1 MVKLFLLRLGVPL
14 GGRFPALFYR
24 LAWLTGRVAW
34 YLMPR
39 TRDRV
44 VGNLLPFCDGNRERA
59 RHASKEVF
67 THIAR
72 YYVDLAT
79 LPRRDLE
86 SFGREYIRLVNG
98 ERGTRLIAKP
108 GPIIV
113 LSAHSGNPELAVQ
126 AFTYHGRPFVA
137 LVEPLEPPELARY
150 LLRLRSSAGGSFHEA
165 DMGGI
170 RACIDALR
178 QGQLV
183 AMVAD
188 RDIQDSGVCV
198 EMCGRKV
205 KLPRGAFEL
214 ARRTHATL
222 LPILCIRDGLDHQV
236 AFIEEPYCVAKTDDP
251 GEDVRRAAQR
261 WAGLLEE
268 HIRRFPG
275 QWKILED
282 FWKVHACGEG

>member
-1 MVKLFLLRLGVPL
+1 MTKLFLLRLGVPL
-14 GGRFPALFYR
+14 AGRFPGLFYR
-24 LAWLTGRVAW
+24 LAGLTGRAAW
-34 YLMPR
+34 YVMPR
-39 TRDRV
+39 TRKRV
-44 VGNLLPFCDGNRERA
+44 IGNLLPFCEGSEQRA
-59 RHASKEVF
+59 RQSSKEVF
-67 THIAR
+67 RHIAR

-79 LPRRDLE
+79 MPRRDLE
-86 SFGREYIRLVNG
+86 SFGRDYIRLVHG
-98 ERGTRLIAKP
+98 ERGTKLIEQP
-108 GPIIV
+108 GPIVV

-137 LVEPLEPPELARY
+137 LVEPLDPPALARY
-150 LLRLRSSAGGSFHEA
+150 LLKLRSSTGGAFYEA

-178 QGQLV
+178 QGKLV

-188 RDIQDSGVCV
+188 RDIQHSGVCV
-198 EMCGRKV
+198 QMCGRRV

-222 LPILCIRDGLDHQV
+222 LPVLCVRDGLDHQV
-236 AFIEEPYCVAKTDDP
+236 AFVEEPYCVPKTDDP
-251 GEDVRRAAQR
+251 EEDVRRAAQR
-261 WAGLLEE
+261 WAGLLEQ

-282 FWKVHACGEG
+282 FWTVHACGEG

>member
-14 GGRFPALFYR
+14 GGRFPWLFYR
-24 LAWLTGRVAW
+24 LAGLTGRAAW
-34 YLMPR
+34 WLMPR
-39 TRDRV
+39 TRKRV
-44 VGNLLPFCDGNRERA
+44 LRNLLPFCDGERDRA
-59 RHASKEVF
+59 HRASKEVF
-67 THIAR
+67 VHIAR

-86 SFGREYIRLVNG
+86 SFGRDYIRLVNG
-98 ERGTRLIAKP
+98 ERGTRLIERP
-108 GPIIV
+108 GPIVV
-113 LSAHSGNPELAVQ
+113 LSAHAGNPELAVQ

-137 LVEPLEPPELARY
+137 LVQPLEPPELAQY
-150 LLRLRSSAGGSFHEA
+150 LLKLRSSAGGSFHEA
-165 DMGGI
+165 SMGGI
-170 RACIDALR
+170 RACIGALR

-188 RDIQDSGVCV
+188 RDIQDSGVCI
-198 EMCGRKV
+198 EMCGRRV

-236 AFIEEPYCVAKTDDP
+236 AFIEEPFCVAKTGDAE
-251 GEDVRRAAQR
+251 EDVRRAAQH
-261 WAGLLEE
+261 WAGLLEQ